1 MSIVLDENQ
10 DPNSKKVL
18 KDIEEEY
25 DKALTY
31 DGYDFSKNNFNK
43 HKNGSGVTI
52 IYNCKHSRKSTKHP
66 LGCPHYVYFI

>member
-10 DPNSKKVL
+10 DPNYKKVL

-43 HKNGSGVTI
+43 HKMGVVL
-52 IYNCKHSRKSTKHP
+52 P
-66 LGCPHYVYFI
+66 